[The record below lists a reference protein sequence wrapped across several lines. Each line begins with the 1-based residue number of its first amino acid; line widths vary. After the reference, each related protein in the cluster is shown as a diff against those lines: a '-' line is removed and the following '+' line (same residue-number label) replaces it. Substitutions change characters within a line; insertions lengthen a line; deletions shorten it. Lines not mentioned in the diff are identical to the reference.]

1 MQQTWDPQVGFA
13 LHVRTAGPP
22 ERLVPEL
29 RREVQSVDPRV
40 HLFETFALR
49 DFIGASWFAQKI
61 AATLLG
67 VLGTLALM
75 LAALGLFSVM
85 AYAVSQRTAEIGIRM
100 ALGAQSAD
108 VYRPILG
115 QALRL
120 TVTGIV
126 IGLGLS
132 LALTRLVV
140 SQLIGISATDPITYI
155 AVPLLLC
162 AVAIAASII
171 PARRATKVD
180 PVTALRAE

>member
-1 MQQTWDPQVGFA
+1 
-13 LHVRTAGPP
+13 
-22 ERLVPEL
+22 
-29 RREVQSVDPRV
+29 
-40 HLFETFALR
+40 
-49 DFIGASWFAQKI
+49 
-61 AATLLG
+61 
-67 VLGTLALM
+67 
-75 LAALGLFSVM
+75 M

-120 TVTGIV
+120 AVTGIV

-132 LALTRLVV
+132 LALTRLVP

-162 AVAIAASII
+162 AVALAASII
-171 PARRATKVD
+171 PARRAIKVD
-180 PVTALRAE
+180 PLIALRAQ